1 MANECETSGSGFE
14 AVAPPFL
21 YEIHVKSHLTPEQ
34 WTSWFDDLSI
44 STSRDG
50 STLRGRVPDH
60 AALYALLARL
70 RDLAVRVL
78 DADAQLKL
86 LRERR
91 RRDLLI
97 NLLLTSRCH
106 EACRGCRV
114 APLPG
119 MLRYW

>member
-34 WTSWFDDLSI
+34 RRSWFDDLSI
-44 STSRDG
+44 

-91 RRDLLI
+91 RHGLLI
-97 NLLLTSRCH
+97 NLLLASRCH